1 MFFLNSQLLKETHT
15 TRSKRIL
22 IMPSNL
28 RYLIVLLGPT
38 GVGKTDL
45 SVTLS
50 DQFNAPILSA
60 DSRQFYREM
69 RIGTAAPSEDILST
83 TPHYFV
89 GNKSIVDRYSCG
101 MFELDVLK
109 LLDELFKTHHSA
121 LLVGGSGLYI
131 DSVCNGIDDF
141 PAPDTELRENLYAQL
156 HNEGVEGLRNQL
168 KLLDPEYYN
177 QVDLKNT
184 QRILKAIEVCLQ
196 TGRPFSS
203 FRTQPNKPR
212 PFSPI
217 KIGLNRPREEL
228 YQRINDRVDGMVADG
243 LVAEAKGLYN
253 QKHLNAL
260 NTVGYKEIFEHLDG
274 NTTLEVAIDLIKR
287 NSRRYAKRQLTWW
300 ARDKEITWFHPNQVG
315 AITEFIKNKVQ
326 NG

>member
-1 MFFLNSQLLKETHT
+1 
-15 TRSKRIL
+15 
-22 IMPSNL
+22 MPSNSK
-28 RYLIVLLGPT
+28 YLIVLLGPT

-50 DQFNAPILSA
+50 YQFDAPILSA

-69 RIGTAAPSEDILST
+69 KIGTAAPTENILSIA
-83 TPHYFV
+83 PHHFV

-101 MFELDVLK
+101 MFELEALSK
-109 LLDELFKTHHSA
+109 LEELYKTHKSA
-121 LLVGGSGLYI
+121 MLVGGSGLYI

-141 PAPDTELRENLYAQL
+141 PAPDTELRKDLYSQL
-156 HNEGVEGLRNQL
+156 HNDGIEGLRRQL
-168 KLLDPEYYN
+168 QLLDPEYYN

-196 TGRPFSS
+196 TGRSYSS
-203 FRTQPNKPR
+203 FRTQPNKLR

-217 KIGLNRPREEL
+217 KIGLNRSREEL
-228 YQRINDRVDGMVADG
+228 YQRINNRVDGMIADG
-243 LVAEAKGLYN
+243 LVAEAKSLYN

-260 NTVGYKEIFEHLDG
+260 NTVGYKEIFEYLDG
-274 NTTLEVAIDLIKR
+274 ITPLEGAIDLIKR

-300 ARDKEITWFHPNQVG
+300 ARDKEIVWFHPDQVDM
-315 AITEFIKNKVQ
+315 IIEFIKNKIQ
-326 NG
+326 ND